1 VGVPRPV
8 LLALVWL
15 LGVALA
21 TGTGLLAVRL
31 VAEQVGDDALPTVDV
46 RAALS
51 GGPVLT
57 TGGPTVPVVRPSAAP
72 RPTGTR
78 PTSASRPA
86 ATTRPAPQPT
96 EVRTSAATSSATSS
110 PRPTA
115 TPRTTAVSAPRTFSL
130 TGGTVS
136 VRCRGTAAELVYAL
150 PAQGFALDERSVSG
164 STAEVRFEND
174 ALRSRIEVTCSSGT
188 PVVSDR
194 RVEERSGGGD
204 DD

>member
-1 VGVPRPV
+1 MRVPRPV

-57 TGGPTVPVVRPSAAP
+57 AGGPTAPVVRPSAAP
-72 RPTGTR
+72 APTGTR
-78 PTSASRPA
+78 PTSGPRPG
-86 ATTRPAPQPT
+86 ATTRPTPQPT
-96 EVRTSAATSSATSS
+96 AVRTTTAMPS

-164 STAEVRFEND
+164 ATAEVRFEND
-174 ALRSRIEVTCSSGT
+174 ALRSRIEVTCAGGT

>member
-1 VGVPRPV
+1 MGVPRPV

-57 TGGPTVPVVRPSAAP
+57 TGGTTVPVVRPSAAP

-130 TGGTVS
+130 TGERDGPDPTAPGTG
-136 VRCRGTAAELVYAL
+136 RGLLRPPEELAA
-150 PAQGFALDERSVSG
+150 
-164 STAEVRFEND
+164 
-174 ALRSRIEVTCSSGT
+174 
-188 PVVSDR
+188 
-194 RVEERSGGGD
+194 RSGQSGRYRARRRPD
-204 DD
+204 PF